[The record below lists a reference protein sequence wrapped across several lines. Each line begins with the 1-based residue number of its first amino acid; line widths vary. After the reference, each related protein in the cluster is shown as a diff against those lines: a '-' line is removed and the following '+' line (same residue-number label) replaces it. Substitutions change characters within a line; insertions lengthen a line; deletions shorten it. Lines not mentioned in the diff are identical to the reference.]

1 MFMHQ
6 EQPSYLFITNQSDL
20 RGIASRLGR
29 ESALGVDLEADSMYH
44 YQEKVCLLQV
54 SSQSDNI
61 LVDTLAVRDLSPL
74 AKVFENPRVRK
85 IFHGADYDIRSLH
98 RDFNLR
104 VRSLFDTQI
113 AARFLGLKETSLAD
127 LLLARLGVRVKKKYQ
142 KEDWSKRPLP
152 EAMLNYAVMDSCYLI
167 ALADLLE
174 MDLAQKGRLSW
185 AHEECAIQ
193 SQVRSVNNHEGPL
206 FLKFKGAG
214 KYDGRSLAVLEAI
227 LTFREKVARER
238 DRPPFKVLG
247 NAFIMELVKERPTT
261 RKALEGLKGASDRQK
276 MALGDALVRNIREAM
291 RLPDD
296 KLPAYPRKKRQSFR
310 PNISKR
316 VKVLKGW
323 RERCARDWRMDPGF
337 ICNNA
342 LIQSI
347 ATINPRDPGS
357 LEQIDGMRNWQREAF
372 GREICMLLEKTDPSI

>member
-1 MFMHQ
+1 MHRKNA
-6 EQPSYLFITNQSDL
+6 SYLFITRQSDL
-20 RGIASRLGR
+20 NGVADRLGK
-29 ESALGVDLEADSMYH
+29 EPALGVDLEADSMYH

-54 SSQSDNI
+54 SFPSGNI
-61 LVDTLAVRDLSPL
+61 VVDTLAVRDLSPL
-74 AKVFENPRVRK
+74 AEVFADSRIRK

-127 LLLARLGVRVKKKYQ
+127 LLRAKLGVRIKKKYQ
-142 KEDWSKRPLP
+142 KEDWSRRPLP
-152 EAMLNYAVMDSCYLI
+152 EAMLNYAVLDSCYLI

-174 MDLAQKGRLSW
+174 KDLARKGRLSW
-185 AHEECAIQ
+185 ADEECAIQ
-193 SQVRSVNNHEGPL
+193 SRVQSVNNHEGPF

-214 KYDGRSLAVLEAI
+214 KYDGRGLAVLEAI

-247 NAFIMELVKERPTT
+247 NAFITELVKEKPTT
-261 RKALEGLKGASDRQK
+261 QKELEGIKGASEHQK
-276 MALGDALVRNIREAM
+276 KAFGDALIRNIQESMHIPEDR
-291 RLPDD
+291 
-296 KLPAYPRKKRQSFR
+296 LPAYPLKKRQSFR
-310 PNISKR
+310 PDISKR
-316 VKVLKGW
+316 VKALKDW
-323 RERCARDWRMDPGF
+323 RERCARAWSMEPGF

-347 ATINPRDPGS
+347 ATINPGDLGN
-357 LEQIDGMRNWQREAF
+357 LEQIDEMRNWQREAF
-372 GREICMLLEKTDPSI
+372 GREICMLLEKMNAGG